1 MSRHIRSSLTSLL
14 LIGTASICQAQYM
27 TGQSG
32 SGVAPYNSGSGMFG
46 SRSVGSG
53 TLSAGQRTLN
63 GSQAGGQAAED
74 VGSLSGSERFLR
86 GNRQGQFVGS
96 DQRETSFVGSAGS
109 AGATGR
115 GISGF
120 GSQNNM
126 MRNFQQGRNQQ
137 FDRNRNRTANQGR
150 NSRTVR
156 ASLTLGFAAP
166 TTASPMAN
174 KRLTGILQRS
184 SRIEAISP
192 LAVQVRGR
200 TAILT
205 GQVASESDR
214 ELAQKVVLLEPGIS
228 QVQNDLTVAGED
240 LDSDLFPLP
249 AAESDSSQVAPPDS
263 ESESSTAGFV
273 DSAKSN

>member
-1 MSRHIRSSLTSLL
+1 MSHRVQASLAVLVLL
-14 LIGTASICQAQYM
+14 GTASICQAQYM

-120 GSQNNM
+120 GGQNNM
-126 MRNFQQGRNQQ
+126 MRNSQQGRNQQ
-137 FDRNRNRTANQGR
+137 FDRNRNRSANQGR

-156 ASLTLGFAAP
+156 ASLTLGFASP
-166 TTASPMAN
+166 TAASPMAN

-184 SRIEAISP
+184 NRIEAISP
-192 LAVQVRGR
+192 LAVEVRGR

-205 GQVASESDR
+205 GQVASDGDR

-228 QVQNDLTVAGED
+228 QVQNDLTVVGED
-240 LDSDLFPLP
+240 SDSDLFPLP
-249 AAESDSSQVAPPDS
+249 AGESDSSQVAPPDS
-263 ESESSTAGFV
+263 APASSTPDSA